1 MTETMKAAPVASD
14 GARDFDFLMG
24 RWKVHNRRLRER
36 LRGSTEW
43 DEFAATNVSR
53 PLPGGLGNQDEY
65 RTDHWPG
72 FIGMAL
78 RLFDPATKRW
88 AIYWADSVRGILEPP
103 VFGGFR
109 DGTGMFE
116 GVDTFEGRPIRVRF
130 IWSRVHTGAP
140 RWEQAFS
147 DDDGRTWETNWTMD
161 FARAESAVPPAASPA
176 AEPEFEVIELRRYT
190 TVAGGR
196 EPFARYFES
205 YFPEAFE
212 QLGAIAFGQF
222 FERGNREGFTW
233 LRGFRDLDARAVV
246 NGAFYYGPLWREHKA
261 TMNGLLV
268 DSDNVLLLR
277 PLRPGSGVSVLPA
290 VDPVRETNGAG
301 GVVVAQILAGQPGRI
316 DELARRAEM
325 TFATYRAAGAREA
338 GVLVTLDARNNFP
351 QLPVREDG
359 PYLVWLGIVPDER
372 AFEENL
378 LPRLK
383 QAVPV
388 LTATGLV
395 NGAPEL
401 LMLDPTPRS
410 RLRWRTD

>member
-1 MTETMKAAPVASD
+1 MKTTPAASD

-24 RWKVHNRRLRER
+24 RWKVYNRRLRER

-43 DEFAATNVSR
+43 DEFEATNVSR
-53 PLPGGLGNQDEY
+53 PLLDGLGNEDEY

-72 FIGMAL
+72 FVGMAF
-78 RLFDPATKRW
+78 RFFDPATKRW
-88 AIYWADSVRGILEPP
+88 AIYWADSVRGVLEPP
-103 VFGGFR
+103 VFGGF
-109 DGTGMFE
+109 DGGTGVFT
-116 GVDTFEGRPIRVRF
+116 GTDTLEGRPIRVRF
-130 IWSRVHTGAP
+130 IWSGVDTSTP

-147 DDDGRTWETNWTMD
+147 ADDGKTWETNWTMD
-161 FARAESAVPPAASPA
+161 FVRTEGAVAPNAGAAPG
-176 AEPEFEVIELRRYT
+176 PDFPVVELRRYT

-196 EPFARYFES
+196 QQFARYFES

-222 FERGNREGFTW
+222 FERGNRNGFTW

-246 NGAFYYGPLWREHKA
+246 NGAFYYGPLWKAHRA

-277 PLRPGSGVSVLPA
+277 PLRPGGGVSVLPA
-290 VDPVRETNGAG
+290 VDPVRETSGAG

-316 DELARRAEM
+316 DELARRAEK
-325 TFATYRAAGAREA
+325 TFAACRAAGAREA

-359 PYLVWLGIVPDER
+359 PYLVWLGILPDER
-372 AFEENL
+372 ALVERL

-383 QAVPV
+383 LGAAE
-388 LTATGLV
+388 LAATDLLR
-395 NGAPEL
+395 GAPEL
-401 LMLDPTPRS
+401 VVLDPTPRS
-410 RLRWRTD
+410 RLRWLAH